1 MGLIVASALE
11 WQDEGECPVCGAA
24 FALPP
29 LVPAV
34 GHTELSCAQCG
45 ASWLYLS
52 RATGQA
58 ALAKDIATDSRLAPT
73 ATALP
78 PVMAMAPAPD
88 AHASPAQITDAPD
101 SAAAVMHDALG
112 DMPDPGMAAPSP
124 PQNSQPDMP
133 FADEPPIPAMGSQ
146 AAQDSVP
153 PPPPAFVDP
162 PALDP
167 PAFVDPPAFDPPAFV
182 APPALDPP
190 ALDPPA
196 PVSAPPALAPMP
208 RAADVASETR
218 PAPPSPELIN
228 RDPPPPPAPPA
239 TVSSRFMPILG
250 SLSGVRRMFH
260 RRKTAPASVTLR
272 CPSCSTHYRVA
283 ADEAM
288 AGGRDVR
295 CSRCDHQWRQVSW

>member
-1 MGLIVASALE
+1 M
-11 WQDEGECPVCGAA
+11 
-24 FALPP
+24 
-29 LVPAV
+29 

-58 ALAKDIATDSRLAPT
+58 ALAKDSATDSRLAPT

-101 SAAAVMHDALG
+101 SVAAVMRDALA

-124 PQNSQPDMP
+124 PQNSQLDMP
-133 FADEPPIPAMGSQ
+133 WADEPPIPAMGSQ

-153 PPPPAFVDP
+153 PPPPV
-162 PALDP
+162 
-167 PAFVDPPAFDPPAFV
+167 FVDPPAF
-182 APPALDPP
+182 
-190 ALDPPA
+190 DPPA

-208 RAADVASETR
+208 RVADGVVETR
-218 PAPPSPELIN
+218 
-228 RDPPPPPAPPA
+228 PAPPA

-250 SLSGVRRMFH
+250 SLSGVGRMFH

-283 ADEAM
+283 ADEAI

-295 CSRCDHQWRQVSW
+295 CSRCNYQWRQVSW

>member
-1 MGLIVASALE
+1 M
-11 WQDEGECPVCGAA
+11 
-24 FALPP
+24 
-29 LVPAV
+29 

-133 FADEPPIPAMGSQ
+133 WADEPPIPAMGSQ
-146 AAQDSVP
+146 AALDSVP
-153 PPPPAFVDP
+153 PP
-162 PALDP
+162 P

-182 APPALDPP
+182 APP

>member
-58 ALAKDIATDSRLAPT
+58 ALAKDSATDSRLAPT

-153 PPPPAFVDP
+153 PPPPVFV
-162 PALDP
+162 
-167 PAFVDPPAFDPPAFV
+167 
-182 APPALDPP
+182 DPP